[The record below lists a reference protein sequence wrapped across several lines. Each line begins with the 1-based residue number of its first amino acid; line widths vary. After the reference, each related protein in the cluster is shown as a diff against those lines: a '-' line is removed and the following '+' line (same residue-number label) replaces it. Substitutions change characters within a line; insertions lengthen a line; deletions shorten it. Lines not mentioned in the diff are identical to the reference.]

1 MKKLK
6 STAILYVLTLDII
19 SATIWL
25 IIELQ
30 NDNIM
35 NILEYVW
42 DNITWILFL
51 LGLIATIFIFI
62 RDKLKHYKEDL
73 KHYQEEIKNE
83 IAHLKHDLS
92 VDINDSK
99 GDLSRG
105 IDNLRN
111 DINNDINNVFT
122 IIKTWQSRDI
132 DQFNEFARELRKNG
146 VNVRQF
152 KPTKS
157 EMELL
162 KRLSQIESKE

>member
-6 STAILYVLTLDII
+6 SSALIYALIFEIVSAI
-19 SATIWL
+19 IWL

-42 DNITWILFL
+42 ENITWILFL

-62 RDKLKHYKEDL
+62 RDKLKHYQEEV
-73 KHYQEEIKNE
+73 KHYQEEIKND

-92 VDINDSK
+92 VDINNSK
-99 GDLSRG
+99 GDLSK
-105 IDNLRN
+105 
-111 DINNDINNVFT
+111 DINNVFT
-122 IIKTWQSRDI
+122 IVKTWQSRNI
-132 DQFNEFARELRKNG
+132 DQFNEFAMELRKNG
-146 VNVRQF
+146 VNVRQI
-152 KPTKS
+152 KPSKS
-157 EMELL
+157 EVELL